1 MIIWAKSEILTCINH
16 PHCPKQFRVKDIQE
30 LSIRIFNAHLCTNLA
45 FPHIYRL
52 IEEGILIKVDRG
64 LFTLS
69 IYDGSLTSKA
79 RIEELK
85 TLKKDAENAKLHYEE
100 LEVKLAIAKQLKLQ
114 AESAFHQAYQ
124 ELVEERMFQVN
135 QELGNIE
142 TLILPSTENE

>member
-1 MIIWAKSEILTCINH
+1 MIWAKSEILTCINH
-16 PHCPKQFRVKDIQE
+16 PHCPKQFRVKDVQE
-30 LSIRIFNAHLCTNLA
+30 MSVRVFNADLPTNLA

-52 IEEGILIKVDRG
+52 VEEGILIKVSRG

-69 IYDGSLTSKA
+69 IYDGSLTPKS

-85 TLKKDAENAKLHYEE
+85 TLQAEAENTKLTYED

-114 AESAFHQAYQ
+114 AEVAFHQAYQ
-124 ELVEERMFQVN
+124 ELVEDRMFQVN

-142 TLILPSTENE
+142 TLILPTTK

>member
-1 MIIWAKSEILTCINH
+1 MIWAKSEILTCINH
-16 PHCPKQFRVKDIQE
+16 PHCPKQFRVKDVQE
-30 LSIRIFNAHLCTNLA
+30 LSVRIFNAHLCTNLA

-52 IEEGILIKVDRG
+52 VEEGILIKVDRG

-69 IYDGSLTSKA
+69 IYDGSLTPKS

-85 TLKKDAENAKLHYEE
+85 ALQEELREAKLNYEE

-135 QELGNIE
+135 QELGNVE
-142 TLILPSTENE
+142 TLILPITENV

>member
-1 MIIWAKSEILTCINH
+1 MSV
-16 PHCPKQFRVKDIQE
+16 RV
-30 LSIRIFNAHLCTNLA
+30 FNADLPTNLA

-52 IEEGILIKVDRG
+52 VEEGILIKVSRG

-69 IYDGSLTSKA
+69 IYDGSLTPKS

-85 TLKKDAENAKLHYEE
+85 TLQAEAENTKLTYED

-114 AESAFHQAYQ
+114 AEVAFHQAYQ
-124 ELVEERMFQVN
+124 ELVEDRMFQVN

-142 TLILPSTENE
+142 TLILPTTK